1 MVYACLDLFMVFLS
15 CCLKKEFF
23 LKQLLK
29 DVTPLGK
36 EPYFRLSLFDL
47 LNSNFRWP
55 KEPVAVPEATLH
67 HHPNP
72 T

>member
-1 MVYACLDLFMVFLS
+1 MHALIFLWCFS
-15 CCLKKEFF
+15 LVVLKKEFF

-29 DVTPLGK
+29 DLTPLGK

-55 KEPVAVPEATLH
+55 KEPMAVPEATLH